1 MRLLL
6 LLLLP
11 LFVMAYRL
19 SNYGEQDVS
28 VVKIQE
34 EFFLGKEI
42 PDAKVL
48 TLNGT
53 KGLKEFINGKPTAL
67 IFAYYTCETAC
78 PLTVSNVQRASKS
91 GFADYRFVVL
101 SFDEKDN
108 LETLKGFY

>member
-53 KGLKEFINGKPTAL
+53 KRLKEFMEMENPPPLYLPITPVKP
-67 IFAYYTCETAC
+67 
-78 PLTVSNVQRASKS
+78 P
-91 GFADYRFVVL
+91 VL
-101 SFDEKDN
+101 
-108 LETLKGFY
+108 